1 MSKSQNLLPLTT
13 NRNVWISMAIIA
25 SILCGIIMI
34 LFYFQEIFV
43 VVLFGLCLIVLFDKG
58 VKIFNRYTKKY
69 TRKQRQV
76 LAVIL
81 LLILGNIA
89 GFFLTQI
96 ADISNL
102 ISNFENLQLMI
113 EVGMRMLMD
122 ILSELP
128 ENVADRINEFIVG
141 VIDSVYVYVGV
152 IISQALF
159 YTLAIVLI
167 YPIMFK
173 MYLRDKDQIKTVLA
187 DLVPARFEKEAY
199 HTASTILTQS
209 NNFFVA
215 KIIESIC
222 IAVICCV
229 GFYII
234 GLPGWLFLGILAG
247 LLNNVPYIGPLF
259 SIVPPA
265 VVGFALG
272 WETAVWAIVVCGIAQ
287 IVDNIYLVPF
297 MISSKVSVNPLTTV
311 TLILMFSQLFGALG
325 MILSIPIYIVCKI
338 VLIESYKLL
347 VRIFPE
353 PVGD

>member
-1 MSKSQNLLPLTT
+1 
-13 NRNVWISMAIIA
+13 MAIIA

-34 LFYFQEIFV
+34 LFYFQELFV
-43 VVLFGLCLIVLFDKG
+43 VVLFGLCFIVLFDKG

-76 LAVIL
+76 IAVML

-89 GFFLTQI
+89 GFFLSQI

-102 ISNFENLQLMI
+102 LSNLENLQLMI
-113 EVGMRMLMD
+113 EVGMQMLMD
-122 ILSELP
+122 LLSEFP
-128 ENVADRINEFIVG
+128 ENIADRINEFIAG
-141 VIDSVYVYVGV
+141 IIESMYAYVGIV
-152 IISQALF
+152 ISQALF
-159 YTLAIVLI
+159 YVLTIVLL

-173 MYLRDKDQIKTVLA
+173 MYLKDKEQIKAALA
-187 DLVPARFEKEAY
+187 DLVPRRFEKEAFY
-199 HTASTILTQS
+199 TASTILTQS

-215 KIIESIC
+215 KIIESIA
-222 IAVICCV
+222 IAVICSV

-247 LLNNVPYIGPLF
+247 LLNNVPYIGPIF
-259 SIVPPA
+259 GSVPPI

-272 WETAVWAIVVCGIAQ
+272 WETAAWAIVICVIAQ
-287 IVDNIYLVPF
+287 VVDNIYLVPF

-311 TLILMFSQLFGALG
+311 VLILTFSQLFGALG

-338 VLIESYKLL
+338 ILIESYKLL

-353 PVGD
+353 PITD